1 MDELPFNEN
10 TFDLIIS
17 SNSIQWSDNV
27 NQLFKNINNL
37 LTIDGLFLFS
47 SFLKNTL
54 IELQHFKA

>member
-1 MDELPFNEN
+1 MDELPFNGN

-17 SNSIQWSDNV
+17 SNSIQWSENV

-54 IELQHFKA
+54 IELQQFQ